1 MAAAVVVSVV
11 ARTASVSIVLG
22 LESVV
27 LGVER
32 KRESTVVVL
41 KRLIDLF

>member
-32 KRESTVVVL
+32 KGNR
-41 KRLIDLF
+41 RWPGGGGID

>member
-27 LGVER
+27 LGVG
-32 KRESTVVVL
+32 KRESTV
-41 KRLIDLF
+41 RWPGDGDGID

>member
-27 LGVER
+27 LGVG

>member
-11 ARTASVSIVLG
+11 ARTSVSIVLG

-27 LGVER
+27 LGVG
-32 KRESTVVVL
+32 KRESTV
-41 KRLIDLF
+41 RWPGDGDGID